1 MKNILRSQLKR
12 FDMNVNVF
20 EEAQDVTTMKV
31 YEFFSSL
38 LTFKMDIE
46 VKPEKK
52 SKRVAFKSNMV
63 DQRYQVSNATNE
75 TIV

>member
-1 MKNILRSQLKR
+1 MKNILRSQPKR

-63 DQRYQVSNATNE
+63 DQRYQVSKATDE